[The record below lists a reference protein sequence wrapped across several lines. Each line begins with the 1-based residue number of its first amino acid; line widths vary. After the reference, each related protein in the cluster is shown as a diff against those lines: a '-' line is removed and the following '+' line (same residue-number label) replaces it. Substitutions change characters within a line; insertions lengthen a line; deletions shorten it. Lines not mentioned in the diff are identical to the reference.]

1 MGHYSEHYWENPYDS
16 GVPRTDR
23 RSGGFR
29 AYSPTALAGMRL
41 AISPEVDAQVAGA
54 ERAVRSLNRSAHGD
68 LGLVS
73 RFLLRSEAIASSYI
87 EGIAPSPR
95 NIALAE
101 LALDED
107 VRGLS
112 EAAQQ
117 VARNMTIVRDAS
129 DALSEKDALTVG
141 DLEALQASLI
151 PAPHEMQGV
160 RSTQNWIGGSRF
172 HPLDAAHVPP
182 PPEEVPGLLEDL
194 VLYMAGAAHS
204 PIVQAALVHAQFE
217 TIHPFPDG
225 NGRVGRALIHTVLTR
240 RGLTSEAILPV
251 SLVLATLQ
259 DEYISGLEAFRV
271 EGEPEAP
278 HVFAAYE
285 SWISTFARA
294 VRIAAEQAADLE
306 RRLGEL
312 REDWSQIIAEARH
325 REGRVRAT
333 RRDSAL
339 STILDAL
346 PGTPVLT
353 TSTVTRMH
361 GVTTTAAQ
369 HALAQLS
376 DYGILE
382 SISIGRAQRAY
393 VSLDVLAL
401 ITLSER
407 AMASRDFDT
416 ASSPPVRPV
425 PIRRR
430 E

>member
-259 DEYISGLEAFRV
+259 DEYIAGLEAFQV

-278 HVFAAYE
+278 PRSSRHTRAGSAR
-285 SWISTFARA
+285 SLAPSASRRCRQRISSAGSASSARTGHRSSPRPA
-294 VRIAAEQAADLE
+294 T
-306 RRLGEL
+306 
-312 REDWSQIIAEARH
+312 AR
-325 REGRVRAT
+325 GGCAPRVAT
-333 RRDSAL
+333 RRCRRS
-339 STILDAL
+339 SM
-346 PGTPVLT
+346 PSP
-353 TSTVTRMH
+353 
-361 GVTTTAAQ
+361 
-369 HALAQLS
+369 
-376 DYGILE
+376 
-382 SISIGRAQRAY
+382 
-393 VSLDVLAL
+393 
-401 ITLSER
+401 ER
-407 AMASRDFDT
+407 RC
-416 ASSPPVRPV
+416 SPRP
-425 PIRRR
+425 P
-430 E
+430 